1 MKLSRWGK
9 DVKIA
14 LINRDMTI
22 KQLSEMI
29 GYSQVATSGVI
40 NGTYSRSTYKDI
52 AEKINAVLGTTGWPE
67 RVSTASDEWCKA
79 VKKAL
84 IDRDMEM
91 NTVAE
96 QLGVSRDELSI
107 VVRGKKKDDR
117 IINALNQKLEITIPA
132 IPCDD

>member
-29 GYSQVATSGVI
+29 GYSQVSTSGVI

-67 RVSTASDEWCKA
+67 RVSTPSNEWCKA

-84 IDRDMEM
+84 IDKDLEM
-91 NTVAE
+91 NTMAE
-96 QLGVSRDELSI
+96 RLGVSRDELSI

-117 IINALNQKLEITIPA
+117 IINELNRELGITIPA

>member
-22 KQLSEMI
+22 TQLSEMI
-29 GYSQVATSGVI
+29 GCSMATTSGVI

-52 AEKINAVLGTTGWPE
+52 AEKINAVLGTTGLPE
-67 RVSTASDEWCKA
+67 RVSMPSNEWCNA

-84 IDRDMEM
+84 MDEDLGI
-91 NTVAE
+91 NTMAKR
-96 QLGVSRDELSI
+96 LGVPRDKISL
-107 VVRGKKKDDR
+107 VVRGKTKDDR
-117 IINALNQKLEITIPA
+117 IINALNRELGITIPA
-132 IPCDD
+132 IPYD